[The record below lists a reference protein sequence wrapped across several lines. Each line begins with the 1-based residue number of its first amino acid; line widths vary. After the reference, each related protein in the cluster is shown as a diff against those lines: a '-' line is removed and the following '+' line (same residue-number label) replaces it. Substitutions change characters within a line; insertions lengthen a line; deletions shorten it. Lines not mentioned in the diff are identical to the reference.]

1 MTAIRVAIVDDHPVA
16 RWGVEHILE
25 SWPDLWVVCS
35 VGSLEEL
42 AASTAE
48 VDVLILDLYL
58 HGDGPALQAIREL
71 TAHRR
76 VLVMSASTSRGDV
89 LAALRAGADGY
100 LSKQASDD
108 AFVAA
113 VRQVAGGGFYL
124 SSQLADML
132 QAGLERWDV
141 TAGAVRLAP
150 REEEA
155 LEYIARGFTH
165 AQAAR
170 RMGVSPA
177 TIDTYVKRIRQK
189 LGIGNKA
196 DLTRKAM
203 ELGRLD
209 RPRGSLGA

>member
-1 MTAIRVAIVDDHPVA
+1 MIRVAIVDDHPVA

-25 SWPDLWVVCS
+25 SRPELRVVCS
-35 VGSLEEL
+35 AGSLEEL
-42 AASTAE
+42 ATSTAE
-48 VDVLILDLYL
+48 VDVVILDLYL
-58 HGDGPALQAIREL
+58 HGDRPALQAIREL
-71 TAHRR
+71 TASRR

-108 AFVAA
+108 AFIAG
-113 VRQVAGGGFYL
+113 VRQVAAGGFYL
-124 SSQLADML
+124 SSQLADLL
-132 QAGLERWDV
+132 QADLERRDG
-141 TAGAVRLAP
+141 TAGTVRLAP

-165 AQAAR
+165 AQTAR
-170 RMGVSPA
+170 RMGVSQA

-196 DLTRKAM
+196 ELTRKAI

-209 RPRGSLGA
+209 RPPG